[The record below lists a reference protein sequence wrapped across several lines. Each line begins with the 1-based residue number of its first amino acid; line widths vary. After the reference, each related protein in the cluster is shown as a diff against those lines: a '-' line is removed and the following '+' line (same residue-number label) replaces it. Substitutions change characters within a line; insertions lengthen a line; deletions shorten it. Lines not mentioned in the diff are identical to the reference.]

1 MNKLLQRIKTQNNE
15 QGMALV
21 MVLLVVVVV
30 SILGVSL
37 MGLAASNVK
46 MSSGERNNQSVFY
59 IAESGATLMMNDVT
73 REVQAAYISAVNQSA
88 FYNDVRSRL
97 TNTTFS
103 TEREITSF
111 EDNFGQQPVAKVK
124 VEKVYPTN
132 DNNGEYKIIST
143 GTINN
148 RTRTVEQKFNIRWSV
163 AFPHTAVFVDN
174 KITVGSG
181 SAIINGSIGTNSTE
195 ENSITLHDSGSIKS
209 TEPNKDVQ
217 ILVGPGGG
225 QDVVNLENFTNI
237 IELPEKISLDMKP
250 FKAAPSGAYTS
261 PFGDI
266 AVPTDGN
273 VTINANKTFNNLP
286 NIIKLNDLTL
296 NNNNS
301 LTLDIG
307 TNNIEM
313 FVDDLLLNNNST
325 LSIKGTGTLSIYVA
339 GNLTIDNADIKQE
352 DAQKDSLMIYLR
364 KSSNPAEPKT
374 IKASSSN
381 TGITASIFA
390 EDATFQFTGGNFHGR
405 FVTGGIVNIAGNN
418 VIQGSLIAD
427 SLDLTG
433 NSSITFLPGYA
444 SLPLPDFKVHPLNP
458 EPVREK

>member
-1 MNKLLQRIKTQNNE
+1 MNKFLRRIEKQNNE

-21 MVLLVVVVV
+21 MVLLVIVVV

-46 MSSGERNNQSVFY
+46 MSSGERNNQSAYY
-59 IAESGATLMMNDVT
+59 IAESGATLIMNEVT
-73 REVQAAYISAVNQSA
+73 KEVQAAYNTATNQSS
-88 FYNDVRSRL
+88 FYMDVKSRL

-103 TEREITSF
+103 NEREITSF
-111 EDNFGQQPVAKVK
+111 EQNFGEQPIAKVK
-124 VEKVYPTN
+124 VEKIYPTN
-132 DNNGEYKIIST
+132 DSNGEYKIIST

-181 SAIINGSIGTNSTE
+181 GSIINGSIGTNSI
-195 ENSITLHDSGSIKS
+195 ENNAITLHDSGSIKS
-209 TEPNKDVQ
+209 TDPTKSVQ

-225 QDVVNLENFTNI
+225 QEVVNLSNFTNI
-237 IELPEKISLDMKP
+237 TALPEKISLDMKP
-250 FKAAPSGAYTS
+250 FKATPPGAYTS

-273 VTINANKTFNNLP
+273 VTINADKMFNNLP
-286 NIIKLNDLTL
+286 NTIKLNDLKL

-307 TNNIEM
+307 ANKIEL
-313 FVDDLLLNNNST
+313 FVNDLLLNNNST
-325 LSIKGTGTLSIYVA
+325 LSIKGTGTLSIYVT
-339 GNLTIDNADIKQE
+339 GNLTIDNSAIKQDDVE
-352 DAQKDSLMIYLR
+352 KDSLIIYLK
-364 KSSNPAEPKT
+364 KSSDPAVPKT

-390 EDATFQFTGGNFHGR
+390 EDATFQFTGGEFHGR

-418 VIQGSLIAD
+418 VIQGSLIAN
-427 SLDLTG
+427 SLDITG
-433 NSSITFLPGYA
+433 SSSITFLPGYA
-444 SLPLPDFKVHPLNP
+444 TLPLPDFKVFPLNP

>member
-1 MNKLLQRIKTQNNE
+1 MNNFLQRIKKQNNQ

-37 MGLAASNVK
+37 MGLAASNIK
-46 MSSGERNNQSVFY
+46 MSSGERNNQSVYY
-59 IAESGATLMMNDVT
+59 IAESGATLMMNEVT
-73 REVQAAYISAVNQSA
+73 KEVESAYGTAPDLAA
-88 FYNDVRSRL
+88 FYRDVKTKL
-97 TNTTFS
+97 TSASFS
-103 TEREITSF
+103 SERQITSF
-111 EDNFGQQPVAKVK
+111 ADNFGQQPVAKVK
-124 VEKVYPTN
+124 IEKVHPTD

-148 RTRTVEQKFNIRWSV
+148 RTRTVEQKFSIRWSV

-195 ENSITLHDSGSIKS
+195 RHAITLHDSGSIKS

-225 QDVVNLENFTNI
+225 PDVVNLNNFTNI
-237 IELPEKISLDMKP
+237 TELPEKISLDMKP
-250 FKAAPSGAYTS
+250 FKSTPSGGFTS

-266 AVPTDGN
+266 AVPGDGN
-273 VTINANKTFNNLP
+273 VTIDADKTFNNLP
-286 NIIKLNDLTL
+286 STIKLNDLTIDKK
-296 NNNNS
+296 S

-307 TNNIEM
+307 VNNVEM
-313 FVDDLLLNNNST
+313 FVDDLFLGNNST

-339 GNLTIDNADIKQE
+339 GNLTINNSDIKQD
-352 DAQKDSLMIYLR
+352 DAQKDSLTIYLK
-364 KSSNPAEPKT
+364 KSSDPAIPKT
-374 IKASSSN
+374 ITASSSN

-390 EDATFQFTGGNFHGR
+390 EDATFRFTGGNFHGR
-405 FVTGGIVNIAGNN
+405 FFTGGIVNIAGNN
-418 VIQGSLIAD
+418 VIQGSLISK
-427 SLDLTG
+427 SLDITG
-433 NSSITFLPGYA
+433 SSSITFLPGYA
-444 SLPLPDFKVHPLNP
+444 SLPLPNFKVFPLNP